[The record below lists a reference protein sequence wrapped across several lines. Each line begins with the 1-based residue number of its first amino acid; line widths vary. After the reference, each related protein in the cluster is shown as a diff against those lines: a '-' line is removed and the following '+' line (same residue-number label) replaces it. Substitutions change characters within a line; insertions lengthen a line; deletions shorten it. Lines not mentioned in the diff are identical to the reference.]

1 MLLVKSSTR
10 ECLGGFVPVTHDPL
24 LAPSHRVYP
33 WASDRLGE
41 TGGERP
47 HERLSK
53 FDPLRTSRAAGS
65 GNPET
70 VQFLRVSRIGLS
82 VLDPEDGI
90 GSKVKE

>member
-1 MLLVKSSTR
+1 MTAR
-10 ECLGGFVPVTHDPL
+10 
-24 LAPSHRVYP
+24 LAASQKVYP